1 MDLPALPSLRSP
13 ASPPRAGSCLCP
25 RVLPNEVSSSA
36 EAPRCFQDRS
46 RPGLNGTGEGGGDR
60 RSHPPI
66 SLLHGVMEGSGYT
79 KQTGKRGKTEEG
91 VQKISSL
98 THGKT
103 GEGVT
108 NPVPMIPLKGAA
120 WGCFRR
126 WSPRPV
132 QEFVMESLQK
142 PLGLLCWGT
151 RKATQTPL
159 TFLNK
164 H

>member
-1 MDLPALPSLRSP
+1 MDLPALPSLRTP

-25 RVLPNEVSSSA
+25 RVHPNEVSSSA

-46 RPGLNGTGEGGGDR
+46 RPGLNRAGKGGGES

-66 SLLHGVMEGSGYT
+66 SLHGIREGSGYT
-79 KQTGKRGKTEEG
+79 KLTRTRGKTAEG
-91 VQKISSL
+91 VQKISSV
-98 THGKT
+98 TRGKT
-103 GEGVT
+103 GEGVI
-108 NPVPMIPLKGAA
+108 NPAPMIPLKGEA
-120 WGCFRR
+120 WACFRR
-126 WSPRPV
+126 WSLRPV